1 MTRALSLLGDRM
13 LAAVLPRA
21 SASACIPNDPYYTC
35 KYKSSCS
42 ARFTT
47 QYYCTNNCTG
57 TEFCNPVGCC
67 KTNTPS

>member
-21 SASACIPNDPYYTC
+21 SASACIPNDPYYAC

-42 ARFTT
+42 AHYTT
-47 QYYCTNNCTG
+47 KYHCTNNCAG
-57 TEFCNPVGCC
+57 VEFCSPVGCC
-67 KTNTPS
+67 TTN